1 MTFFLKVSDTDF
13 SLYANYEILF
23 FWEDD
28 RIFVNDPNPLPH
40 YILDT
45 NLLDKFWSPQDKVFI
60 SHAKESRQNAGLLH
74 HKTGFAMVKQ
84 DGRWTF
90 EVSVSTKPEITC
102 PMDFSWFPF
111 DLQVGVLDI
120 LKSRIDYQYI
130 NTFLRYRY
138 Q

>member
-111 DLQVGVLDI
+111 DSQVGVFDI
-120 LKSRIDYQYI
+120 LIRRIDYLNI
-130 NTFLRYRY
+130 NTFLRY
-138 Q
+138 